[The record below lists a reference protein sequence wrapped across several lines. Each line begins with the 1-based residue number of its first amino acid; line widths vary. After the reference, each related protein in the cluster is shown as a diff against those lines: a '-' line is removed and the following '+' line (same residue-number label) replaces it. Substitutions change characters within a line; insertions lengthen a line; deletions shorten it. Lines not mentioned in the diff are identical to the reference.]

1 MKLIVEFALLTLA
14 ASCCLADGVESFTEP
29 YRTANLA
36 APESGIVDAID
47 VKEGDVV
54 QAGQVVA
61 MLNQDVLNVTLKIA
75 RAAKDSVGQ
84 LKSAETE
91 LRIRSERLRKLADLL
106 TSRNASQEEVDRAT
120 ADRDVAQ
127 SQLLTVQESLE
138 IKRLEYERTLAQ
150 IERRQIRSPFKGV
163 VERVHK
169 EVGEFVAPND
179 PNVLTVVQLDPLRIT
194 FPVPSSLR
202 DALRRGASVDINLL
216 ESKVT
221 ATGTIDFV
229 SPVTHAESSTVRVQV
244 KLPNPN
250 GRYRSGERCE
260 LQLPPKRVAVK

>member
-1 MKLIVEFALLTLA
+1 MKLIVESIFIILA
-14 ASCCLADGVESFTEP
+14 ASCCLADEVVSFTEP

-47 VKEGDVV
+47 VKEGDTVE
-54 QAGQVVA
+54 AGQVISV
-61 MLNQDVLNVTLKIA
+61 LNQNVLNVTLRIS

-84 LKSAETE
+84 LNSAKTE
-91 LRIRSERLRKLADLL
+91 LKVRSERLRKLKELL
-106 TSRNASQEEVDRAT
+106 TSQNASQEEVDRAT
-120 ADRDVAQ
+120 ADRDVAE
-127 SQLLTVQESLE
+127 SQLLTVKESLE

-163 VERVHK
+163 VQRVHK

-179 PNVLTVVQLDPLRIT
+179 PNVLTIVQLDPLRVT
-194 FPVPSSLR
+194 FPVPSSSLG
-202 DALRRGASVDINLL
+202 ALRKDASVEVTLL
-216 ESKVT
+216 DSKVT
-221 ATGTIDFV
+221 VTGTIDVV
-229 SPVTHAESSTVRVQV
+229 SPVINAESSTVRVQV

-260 LQLPPKRVAVK
+260 LQLPPKRVAAK